1 MNSSTFNPNWAVAP
15 GPMIE
20 EYRDAANL
28 TQQELADR
36 LGYSFKH
43 VNQVIG
49 GHQALTPEMA
59 LRLESVLG
67 LPAHVWLSIEAKY
80 REHLARVEQERQID
94 AELPWLKEIPYREL
108 VKLGYVAAADRR
120 SAVRVLQSFFGVSS
134 LDMLPTLRTPY
145 LAQFRKSDSFASN
158 PYALLAWLTQGE
170 RLANGQSTGP
180 FDAKLLR
187 ASLPA
192 LRSLSQ
198 LPDTDFVEPLVE
210 QLASLGVILI
220 FVPAPKGAP
229 VSGATRWLRP
239 DRALVQLSLR
249 HKSDDHLWFTLFHE
263 LGHILLHGKRER
275 FIDFAPSSGDGD
287 SGVGEPSAE
296 YLAHRDKE
304 RQADNF
310 AAETLLPAA
319 ALNAFL
325 SAGDLSATAI
335 TDFATAS
342 GISPGIVVGRLQHQG
357 LVPYGSALNK
367 LKRRYRFVPTPAK

>member
-1 MNSSTFNPNWAVAP
+1 MNNSTFNPNWAVAP

-80 REHLARVEQERQID
+80 REHLARAEQERQSD
-94 AELPWLKEIPYREL
+94 AELPWLKEIPYREM
-108 VKLGYVAAADRR
+108 VKLGYVADTDRR
-120 SAVRVLQSFFGVSS
+120 SAVRLLQSFFGVSS
-134 LDMLPTLRTPY
+134 LNMLPTLHAPY
-145 LAQFRKSDSFASN
+145 VAQFRKSDSFASN

-170 RLANGQSTGP
+170 RLANGLSCNPYDPKQ
-180 FDAKLLR
+180 LR
-187 ASLPA
+187 ASLPE

-210 QLASLGVILI
+210 KLASLGVILV
-220 FVPAPKGAP
+220 FVPAPPGAP

-275 FIDFAPSSGDGD
+275 FIDYARSADDGD
-287 SGVGEPSAE
+287 TGVSEPSAE
-296 YLAHRDKE
+296 YLAYREKE
-304 RQADNF
+304 READKF
-310 AAETLLPAA
+310 ATDTLLPSAT
-319 ALNAFL
+319 LTAFL
-325 SAGDLSATAI
+325 SAGDFGAAAI

-342 GISPGIVVGRLQHQG
+342 GVSPGIVVGRLQHMG
-357 LVPYGSALNK
+357 RVPYASALNR
-367 LKRRYRFVPTPAK
+367 LKRRYRFSGK